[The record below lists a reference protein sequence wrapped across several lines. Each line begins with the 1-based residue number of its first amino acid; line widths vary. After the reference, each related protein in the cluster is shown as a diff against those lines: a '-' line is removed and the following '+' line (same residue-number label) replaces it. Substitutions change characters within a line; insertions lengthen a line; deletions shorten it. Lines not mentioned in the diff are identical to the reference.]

1 MLEKKSLTVTGDNL
15 ELLQNKGPPP
25 YYLSPIRPALFLGSL
40 ALKLCLLTCWE
51 DNTGMT
57 KFAQASD

>member
-15 ELLQNKGPPP
+15 DCSKMKGQLPITCPP
-25 YYLSPIRPALFLGSL
+25 SDQLFLLGSL